1 MKKIVKKFCSIFIM
15 LNIGHLKIWE
25 EGKTFNLDSLLKANE
40 NEEKKSLNRRVEF
53 LIFYKR

>member
-1 MKKIVKKFCSIFIM
+1 M
-15 LNIGHLKIWE
+15 LNIEHLKIWE